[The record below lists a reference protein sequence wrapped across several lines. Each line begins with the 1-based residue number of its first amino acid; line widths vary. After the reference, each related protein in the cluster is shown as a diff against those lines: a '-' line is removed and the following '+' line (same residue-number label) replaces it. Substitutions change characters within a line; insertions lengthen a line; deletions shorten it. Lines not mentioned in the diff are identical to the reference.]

1 MPPSPLDRY
10 RSDGLESMSSQRL
23 LVLLYERLALD
34 LDRAS
39 AALAADRRP
48 ADAHDALVHAQDIVA
63 SLRLALDEGAWS
75 GATTL
80 DAIYGHLEDLLVE
93 ANVAKSAQLVGQC
106 QRLVLPLLDAWREA
120 YRTVSAERV
129 GAADGRVLA

>member
-10 RSDGLESMSSQRL
+10 RSDGMESMSSQRL

-39 AALAADRRP
+39 AALATERRP
-48 ADAHDALVHAQDIVA
+48 ADAHDALVHAQDIV
-63 SLRLALDEGAWS
+63 STLRLALDEGAWS
-75 GATTL
+75 GAATL
-80 DAIYGHLEDLLVE
+80 DAIYRHLEDLLLE
-93 ANVAKSAQLVGQC
+93 ANVSKSARLVGQC

-120 YRTVSAERV
+120 YRTLSTERV
-129 GAADGRVLA
+129 GADGRVLA